1 MRSKPLTVV
10 EVEYVAYRAARKFME
25 WDEPIPDFSER
36 IPHILE
42 SCLKQPFVTF
52 DKKNLYRGLSGKA
65 SILFYLMNKNHPF
78 RNGNKR
84 IAVTTLLYCLS
95 INGKWLSLSN
105 DALYLFAREVSGSES
120 KEKDKVVSQIQKFI
134 GAHIVPLK

>member
-52 DKKNLYRGLSGKA
+52 DNLIRKIFIEGSLARRLSY
-65 SILFYLMNKNHPF
+65 SI
-78 RNGNKR
+78 
-84 IAVTTLLYCLS
+84 
-95 INGKWLSLSN
+95 
-105 DALYLFAREVSGSES
+105 
-120 KEKDKVVSQIQKFI
+120 
-134 GAHIVPLK
+134 

>member
-1 MRSKPLTVV
+1 
-10 EVEYVAYRAARKFME
+10 
-25 WDEPIPDFSER
+25 
-36 IPHILE
+36 
-42 SCLKQPFVTF
+42 
-52 DKKNLYRGLSGKA
+52 
-65 SILFYLMNKNHPF
+65 MNKNHPF

-84 IAVTTLLYCLS
+84 IAVTTLLYFLS